1 MACHAHVMGFT
12 QDTTVTYIDGTGHIT
27 ISDGWS
33 IGDKPNGGYLVA
45 IMLNAMQQR
54 AQQPDPISVTTHFS
68 RPTSEGLAATIEVEV
83 IRTGRTTSLVTAV
96 LYQDGKE
103 RIRSTAVFGD
113 LTTAGPDHEIVIEP
127 PTIAPFNDCVPR
139 MGNLQGVE
147 ISMLDQLEVRID
159 PSQSVAGGGTEA
171 AVTAWVQL
179 RDGSEPDVIT
189 AAMFSDALP
198 PAIFTTLGQVGWVPT
213 IELTVQVRRRPAPG
227 PMLAELACRDLS
239 NGLMIEDAK
248 VWDTTGALCVQA
260 RQLAMLLTV
269 ETP

>member
-1 MACHAHVMGFT
+1 MPCHAQLMGFT
-12 QDTTVTYIDGTGHIT
+12 QDTAVTYIDGTGHIT
-27 ISDGWS
+27 ISDQWS

-45 IMLNAMQQR
+45 VVLNAMQQR
-54 AQQPDPISVTTHFS
+54 VAHPDPISVTTHFS

-83 IRTGRTTSLVTAV
+83 IRTGRTTSLVTGI
-96 LYQDGKE
+96 LYQAGKE

-113 LTTAGPDHEIVIEP
+113 LMTAVADHEIVIKP
-127 PTIAPFNDCVPR
+127 PTIAPFGDCVAR
-139 MGNLQGVE
+139 MGNLQGVD
-147 ISMLDQLEVRID
+147 ISMLNQIEVRID

-179 RDGSEPDVIT
+179 RDDTEPDVIA

-213 IELTVQVRRRPAPG
+213 IELTVQVRRRPTPG
-227 PMLAELACRDLS
+227 PMLAELVCRDLS

-248 VWDTTGALCVQA
+248 VWDATGALCVQT
-260 RQLAMLLTV
+260 RQLAMLLAG
-269 ETP
+269 EPS